1 MNLTK
6 SALLKY
12 DPDDRAF
19 MLVGAYLGY
28 FALLESGI
36 NSAICDVLEL
46 KGARA
51 LIVTRNMAFSDKIK
65 TLRSLVNFVIRNEE
79 QAKTF
84 SKLAQTAKDIS
95 ETRNIIAH
103 TPFHASN
110 ISDGVTFFVIKATSN
125 LSVDDLDWSIDDFL
139 REIDHINDTDNRLRE
154 IERRMSLQRIAEA
167 LMKSGPSVE
176 KFGGL
181 LGLGNKLMQDEIDRE
196 VPEP

>member
-1 MNLTK
+1 MNLNK

-36 NSAICDVLEL
+36 NNAICDVLEL

-65 TLRSLVNFVIRNEE
+65 TLRSLVNFVVRNEE

-84 SKLAQTAKDIS
+84 SRLAHTAKEIS

-110 ISDGVTFFVIKATSN
+110 TSDGVTFFVIKATSN
-125 LSVDDLDWSIDDFL
+125 LSVDNLDWSIDDFL

-154 IERRMSLQRIAEA
+154 IEKRMSLQRIAEA
-167 LMKSGPSVE
+167 LMKSGSSVE

-181 LGLGNKLMQDEIDRE
+181 LGLGNKLMQDETDQE
-196 VPEP
+196 PPEP